1 MAIKNKELNQMDT
14 AQLES
19 KLKELKKELMKINT
33 QKSTGSNPENP
44 GRIKQ
49 IKKTI
54 AKILTILKIK
64 SSKEVKSNKT
74 WVMYAPDAD

>member
-1 MAIKNKELNQMDT
+1 MATKNKELKQMEK

-19 KLKELKKELMKINT
+19 KLKELKIELMKINT

-54 AKILTILKIK
+54 ARILTLIK
-64 SSKEVKSNKT
+64 NKEWKEVKSNKT
-74 WVMYAPDAD
+74 

>member
-1 MAIKNKELNQMDT
+1 MDT

-74 WVMYAPDAD
+74 

>member
-74 WVMYAPDAD
+74 

>member
-1 MAIKNKELNQMDT
+1 MAIKNKELQQMGKN
-14 AQLES
+14 QLES

-44 GRIKQ
+44 GKIKQ

-54 AKILTILKIK
+54 AKILTIINNKNW
-64 SSKEVKSNKT
+64 KEVETSKI
-74 WVMYAPDAD
+74 

>member
-1 MAIKNKELNQMDT
+1 MGIKNKEIQQMEK

-44 GRIKQ
+44 GKIKQ

-54 AKILTILKIK
+54 ARMLTTLNSKNW
-64 SSKEVKSNKT
+64 KEVKTTKT
-74 WVMYAPDAD
+74 